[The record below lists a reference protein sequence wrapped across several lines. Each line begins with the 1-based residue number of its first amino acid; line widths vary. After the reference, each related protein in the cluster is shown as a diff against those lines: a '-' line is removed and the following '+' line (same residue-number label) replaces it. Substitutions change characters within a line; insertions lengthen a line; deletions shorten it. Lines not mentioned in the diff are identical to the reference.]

1 MNTELNNYLKSI
13 DYIPINYTSKI
24 KDIND
29 YIQMIFKAIEEKYN
43 KCIFYILLNELP
55 SNIIFVIKQC
65 INCNYPN
72 NDIIAFY
79 NKDNYIFNSLSNSLS
94 NSRINNFLEIQL
106 NNLYKCNICFEDNLT
121 VINNCSKCS
130 IDVCQKCIIKSM
142 KNIKRGNN
150 EVKCVICQNIN
161 GNLYI

>member
-13 DYIPINYTSKI
+13 NYIPINYTSKI

-79 NKDNYIFNSLSNSLS
+79 NKDNYIFNSLSNNIS

-106 NNLYKCNICFEDNLT
+106 NTLYKCNICFEENLT

-130 IDVCQKCIIKSM
+130 VDICNDCIIKSM
-142 KNIKRGNN
+142 KYIKKGKN
-150 EVKCVICQNIN
+150 EVKCIICKNVN
-161 GNLYI
+161 GCLYI

>member
-94 NSRINNFLEIQL
+94 NSRINIFLEIQL
-106 NNLYKCNICFEDNLT
+106 NP
-121 VINNCSKCS
+121 
-130 IDVCQKCIIKSM
+130 
-142 KNIKRGNN
+142 
-150 EVKCVICQNIN
+150 
-161 GNLYI
+161 LYISLDIIFGYPKIITTYFLFINKYPFIVIKI